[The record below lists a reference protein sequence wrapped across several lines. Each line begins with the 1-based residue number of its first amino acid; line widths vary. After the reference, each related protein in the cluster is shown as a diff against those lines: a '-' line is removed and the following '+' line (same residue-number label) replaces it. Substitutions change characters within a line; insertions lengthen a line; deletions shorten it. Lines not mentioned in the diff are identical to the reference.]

1 MLRSE
6 TAAHRRYLHQHAE
19 IGMCLPMTAAY
30 IKKELTSIGCT
41 PMALGGDGVVAE
53 IGRPGKVVL
62 LRAEVD
68 ALPMPDE
75 SGLPFACPN
84 GTTGHTCGHDLHGAA
99 LLTAAKMLKE
109 NEASLR
115 GTVRLLFQPGEE
127 TFEGAAAMIE
137 AGLLRSPRPD
147 IAYTGHVTT
156 RYPVGTIAM
165 RAGATMASCYSF
177 RILITGKTS
186 HGACPEE
193 GIDPINIGAHIYLA
207 MQELL
212 AREIAFDDKVTL
224 TFGMFRA
231 GNVPNTIPEQA
242 ELQGTLRTLLRK

>member
-156 RYPVGTIAM
+156 RYSFQRSPQRIQHRFPRTPRGA
-165 RAGATMASCYSF
+165 AGQ
-177 RILITGKTS
+177 
-186 HGACPEE
+186 P
-193 GIDPINIGAHIYLA
+193 
-207 MQELL
+207 
-212 AREIAFDDKVTL
+212 
-224 TFGMFRA
+224 
-231 GNVPNTIPEQA
+231 
-242 ELQGTLRTLLRK
+242 